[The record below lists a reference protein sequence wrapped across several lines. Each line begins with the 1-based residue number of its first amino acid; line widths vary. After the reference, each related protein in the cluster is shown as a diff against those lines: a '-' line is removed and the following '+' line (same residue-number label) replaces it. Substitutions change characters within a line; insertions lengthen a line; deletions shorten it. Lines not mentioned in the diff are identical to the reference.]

1 MADPTISVII
11 ISRDEAED
19 IEDCLRSVSWAH
31 EIVVVD
37 SGSTDGTRE
46 IAARWTDHVHEVEWK
61 GFGPQKN
68 HALDLATGDWILS
81 LDCDER
87 VSDELQREMLD
98 TLGGTDCSA
107 FMIPFRSNYCGRFM
121 RFGEWSGERK
131 LRIFRRD
138 AGRFDDVP
146 VHERIHVDGRIG
158 RLHGRILHYS
168 VRSRSEMRDK
178 SRRYARLGAD
188 AAYAAGKRAN
198 RLTAAGRGGWAFIRS
213 FLLKGGL
220 LDGWKG
226 FTLSVDVA
234 SATYQRY
241 RRLAELSRAAGS
253 PH

>member
-1 MADPTISVII
+1 MPDPTISVII
-11 ISRDEAED
+11 ISRDEAAD

-37 SGSTDGTRE
+37 SGSTDETRT
-46 IAARWTDHVHEVEWK
+46 IAARWTDHVHEVPWK

-87 VSDELQREMLD
+87 VSDELKRELLA
-98 TLGGTDCSA
+98 TLGRTDCSA

-131 LRIFRRD
+131 LRLFRRD

-158 RLHGRILHYS
+158 RLRGRILHYS
-168 VRSRSEMRDK
+168 VRSRSEMHDK
-178 SRRYARLGAD
+178 SRRYARLGAE

-198 RLTAAGRGGWAFIRS
+198 RLTAVGRGSWAFIRS
-213 FLLKGGL
+213 LILKGGL

-226 FTLSVDVA
+226 FTLSIDVA